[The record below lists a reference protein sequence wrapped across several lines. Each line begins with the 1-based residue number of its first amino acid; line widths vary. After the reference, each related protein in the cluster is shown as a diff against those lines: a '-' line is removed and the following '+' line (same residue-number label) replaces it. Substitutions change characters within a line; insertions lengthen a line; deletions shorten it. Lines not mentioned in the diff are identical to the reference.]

1 MIMQLDKKYQAY
13 FRCFSLCL
21 SPLSLVWHRKCHQLG
36 FSGTDNGCYGKWAL
50 YSLKK
55 RSLDRL
61 NQIWPR
67 RQWGYI

>member
-50 YSLKK
+50 YSL
-55 RSLDRL
+55 
-61 NQIWPR
+61 
-67 RQWGYI
+67 